1 MRENGEPGGTGRGF
15 LLFFLPTLIL
25 SVAVLA
31 WQARFLDFIVDD
43 VFIPLRYAENLLAGE
58 GMVFNPGERVEG
70 YTDFLWVLLG
80 AGLLRL
86 PVDPPAAMRGLAFA
100 SGTALLALTPL
111 LHRRFLT
118 RGNGNVSLL
127 IAPLLACSTSF
138 ALWSS
143 AGMET
148 ALFSLLV
155 TAGLLLS
162 LGEGAFITAA
172 ASCLLLACLTRPE
185 GHLFAAMALLGLLWR
200 RRREGR
206 PLLDR
211 RTTAAAGICAAV
223 LFAYHG
229 WRIAYFGH
237 LLPNTFAAKVGSGG
251 DQFLRGI
258 SYMGEFFRTGG
269 SLLLLLPLGLVIS
282 RRGDRRVT
290 VTAAMVALYVVYVV
304 LVGGDSML
312 ASRFV
317 VPVLPLWLCLIVAV
331 LEDISAVVR
340 ERFGSPSLA
349 VALVGV
355 LALALGMGSLQ
366 TGDDAYMTEV
376 RRRAAAVRR
385 WAEVGKRL
393 GRRLP
398 PGSHIAL
405 GAVGAIPY
413 YSGFRT
419 TDLFG
424 LTDPVIA
431 RTRSEEMGRG
441 FAGHERSNVD
451 RVLERSPDYI
461 LSYVVLTDVPLE
473 RDDLGLL
480 FRGTPAER
488 DVWSSEEVHRLYRPA
503 SLDLGAG
510 YLNLLARRAE
520 RGTQ

>member
-1 MRENGEPGGTGRGF
+1 
-15 LLFFLPTLIL
+15 
-25 SVAVLA
+25 
-31 WQARFLDFIVDD
+31 
-43 VFIPLRYAENLLAGE
+43 
-58 GMVFNPGERVEG
+58 
-70 YTDFLWVLLG
+70 
-80 AGLLRL
+80 
-86 PVDPPAAMRGLAFA
+86 
-100 SGTALLALTPL
+100 
-111 LHRRFLT
+111 
-118 RGNGNVSLL
+118 
-127 IAPLLACSTSF
+127 
-138 ALWSS
+138 
-143 AGMET
+143 
-148 ALFSLLV
+148 
-155 TAGLLLS
+155 
-162 LGEGAFITAA
+162 
-172 ASCLLLACLTRPE
+172 
-185 GHLFAAMALLGLLWR
+185 MALLGLLWR

-211 RTTAAAGICAAV
+211 RTTAAAGISAAV

-282 RRGDRRVT
+282 RRGDRRAT
-290 VTAAMVALYVVYVV
+290 VTAATVALYVVYVV

-317 VPVLPLWLCLIVAV
+317 VPVLPLWLCLVVAV
-331 LEDISAVVR
+331 LEDMSAAVR

-355 LALALGMGSLQ
+355 LVLALGGGALR

-385 WAEVGKRL
+385 WAETGKRL

-398 PGSHIAL
+398 AGSHIAL

-431 RTRSEEMGRG
+431 RTRSERMGRG
-441 FAGHERSNVD
+441 LAGHERSNVD

-503 SLDLGAG
+503 SLDLGTG

-520 RGTQ
+520 GGTQ

>member
-1 MRENGEPGGTGRGF
+1 VKEPEEAGREGRVF
-15 LLFFLPTLIL
+15 LLFFFPALIF
-25 SVAVLA
+25 SIGVLA

-80 AGLLRL
+80 AGLSCL
-86 PVDPPAAMRGLAFA
+86 PVDPLAAMRGLAFA
-100 SGTALLALTPL
+100 SGTALLALIPL
-111 LHRRFLT
+111 LHRRFLA
-118 RGNGNVSLL
+118 GGSGNVSLL
-127 IAPLLACSTSF
+127 AAPLLACSTSF

-155 TAGLLLS
+155 TAGILLS
-162 LGEGAFITAA
+162 LGEGASITAA
-172 ASCLLLACLTRPE
+172 AACLLLACLTRPE
-185 GHLFAAMALLGLLWR
+185 GHLFAVMALCGLLWR
-200 RRREGR
+200 RRGEGR

-211 RTTAAAGICAAV
+211 QTAAAAGLSAV
-223 LFAYHG
+223 VLLVYHG
-229 WRIAYFGH
+229 WRISYFGH

-258 SYMGEFFRTGG
+258 SYMGEFLHTGG
-269 SLLLLLPLGLVIS
+269 SLLLLLPLGLIIS
-282 RRGDRRVT
+282 RRKDRRVA
-290 VTAAMVALYVVYVV
+290 VTAAVVALYVVYVV

-317 VPVLPLWLCLIVAV
+317 VPVLPLWLCLVVAA
-331 LEDISAVVR
+331 LEDMSAAVR
-340 ERFGSPSLA
+340 EKFGSPPVA
-349 VALVGV
+349 VALVAV
-355 LALALGMGSLQ
+355 LALALGGGSLQ

-376 RRRAAAVRR
+376 RRRSAAVRR
-385 WAEVGKRL
+385 WVEVGKRL
-393 GRRLP
+393 GRQLP

-473 RDDLGLL
+473 GDDLGLL

-488 DVWSSEEVHRLYRPA
+488 DVWASDDVHRLYRPA